1 MKTEESEY
9 VGYDGTKMFLRAW
22 LPDAEPRALVI
33 GIHGLGS
40 HSGLMSFHGEN
51 FAAKGMA
58 FFVPDL
64 RGFGNNPGLKG
75 HVEKFDEYIEDMNSL
90 VAQLK
95 DRMPNKPTYM
105 FGHSLGGLHVIR
117 YAATYPDE
125 LDGIIIPCPA
135 VSERLEVSAG
145 LRIMAKLLSKLNIKK
160 TFNNGLNFDLLSRN
174 PEVVRRNREDP
185 LRVDAVTPRFA
196 VEGLAARVEGAKLG
210 PKITLPVLEQQAGD
224 DLILIPEENKAF
236 FDTIASSDKT
246 FKLYPGLYH
255 DPFEEPGGDEF
266 VADMFSWLE
275 EKLPS

>member
-9 VGYDGTKMFLRAW
+9 SGYDGTKMFLRAW

-51 FAAKGMA
+51 FAAKGIA
-58 FFVPDL
+58 FFTPDL

-75 HVEKFDEYIEDMNSL
+75 HVEKFDVYIEDMHSL
-90 VAQLK
+90 VTQLK
-95 DRMPNKPTYM
+95 DRMPSKPTYI

-117 YAATYPDE
+117 YAATYPDG

-145 LRIMAKLLSKLNIKK
+145 LRMMAKLLSKLNVKK

-185 LRVDAVTPRFA
+185 LRVDDVTPRFA

-210 PKITLPVLEQQAGD
+210 PKITLPVLMQQAGD
-224 DLILIPEENKAF
+224 DLILIPEENEAF

-246 FKLYPGLYH
+246 FKIYPGFYH
-255 DPFEEPGGDEF
+255 DPFEEPGGEEL

-275 EKLPS
+275 ERLLS